1 MYSINFNMR
10 SSIMEDNIDFNFLY
24 WDEDDLDEDTPKK
37 TNKNT
42 FSDSL
47 EDDE

>member
-1 MYSINFNMR
+1 MFSINFNMR
-10 SSIMEDNIDFNFLY
+10 SSIMANNIDFNFLY
-24 WDEDDLDEDTPKK
+24 WDEDDLDEDTPIK